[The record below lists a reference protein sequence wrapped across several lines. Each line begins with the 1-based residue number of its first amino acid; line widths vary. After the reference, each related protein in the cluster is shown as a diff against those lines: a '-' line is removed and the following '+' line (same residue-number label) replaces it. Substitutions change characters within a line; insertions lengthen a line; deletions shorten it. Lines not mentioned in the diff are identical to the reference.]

1 MEIIKSTEE
10 EILSYEVIEHI
21 FSKIEDRILVRKS
34 QRKDSLEEN
43 NDVNKKSIKLSS
55 INLTNKGNNNKNIF
69 KDKLKKLLYNNQKN
83 KLVLSIPNKVVF

>member
-21 FSKIEDRILVRKS
+21 FSQIEDRILVRKS
-34 QRKDSLEEN
+34 QRKDSLEGN

-55 INLTNKGNNNKNIF
+55 INLTNKGHNNKNIF

-83 KLVLSIPNKVVF
+83 KLVLNIPNKVVF

>member
-34 QRKDSLEEN
+34 QRKDSLEGN